1 MESVKESYTQI
12 MNFVLSLNFT
22 AMAYQ
27 LISPYKYSSYE
38 SVQESSDIE
47 NQIEKRSIQ
56 FAVVSGNI
64 YVNSMIVL
72 MKSVKYLGCTAY
84 NMILE
89 YYKGPDSETFVNVT
103 LEDKDGKEGK
113 QD

>member
-22 AMAYQ
+22 NMVYQ
-27 LISPYKYSSYE
+27 FISPYKYSSYE

-47 NQIEKRSIQ
+47 NQIEKRSVQ
-56 FAVVSGNI
+56 FAVVTGNI
-64 YVNSMIVL
+64 YVNSMVAL
-72 MKSVKYLGCTAY
+72 MKSVKYLGFTAY

-103 LEDKDGKEGK
+103 LDDKEGKEGK
-113 QD
+113 ED